1 MDLADFRLVVDV
13 HLMGAVHCSKAV
25 WPIMQAQNYG
35 RIVMTTSSSGLYGNF
50 GQANYGAAKMALAGL
65 MQTLSIEGEKNNI
78 RVNCLAPTAATRM
91 TEGLMPEAVLK
102 ALEPQAVVPA
112 MLVMASEDAPNR
124 TIICAGAGSFEVAHI
139 TLTQGVHLGLTPD
152 TPERLAAAMAQG
164 ADRQGET
171 VPLSGSAQ
179 GTLEVGKAMQAHG
192 G

>member
-1 MDLADFRLVVDV
+1 
-13 HLMGAVHCSKAV
+13 LMGAVHCSKAV

-65 MQTLSIEGEKNNI
+65 MQTLSIEGEKHGI

-152 TPERLAAAMAQG
+152 TPERLAAALAQVT
-164 ADRQGET
+164 DRQGET

-179 GTLEVGKAMQAHG
+179 GTLEVGKAVKAHG
-192 G
+192 A